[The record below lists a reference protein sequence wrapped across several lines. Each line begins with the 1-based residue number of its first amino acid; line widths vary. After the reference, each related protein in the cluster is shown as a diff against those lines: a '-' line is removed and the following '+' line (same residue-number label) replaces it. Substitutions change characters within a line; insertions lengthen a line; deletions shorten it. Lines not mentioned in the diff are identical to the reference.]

1 MFFHQFKH
9 HPQRSLFRIS
19 QLLQDRGQAAL
30 IHNSLFSQFEMILLD
45 PKIEPPYSLYH
56 IIYLLITLRH
66 K

>member
-1 MFFHQFKH
+1 
-9 HPQRSLFRIS
+9 
-19 QLLQDRGQAAL
+19 
-30 IHNSLFSQFEMILLD
+30 MILLD